1 VRDNSVLR
9 KLLGL
14 CVSTVVVV
22 GRELRDG
29 GDGGRSNLVVWVRRW
44 VGVRGRC
51 GEETQPGDWRCL
63 RADESQ
69 PVRRDDPRRRQ
80 GRTVSYET
88 DLALEAGAMARA
100 LVTTMIEA
108 VGGSEEPDVST
119 SEVQE
124 RLLQED
130 GGLFAVHLAFG
141 LGMVV
146 TSAVGIAASALV
158 NEDDWQAAIAG
169 QGLHP
174 EFHDR
179 AMDIWSAICAN
190 WVQSETAP

>member
-1 VRDNSVLR
+1 M
-9 KLLGL
+9 
-14 CVSTVVVV
+14 T
-22 GRELRDG
+22 
-29 GDGGRSNLVVWVRRW
+29 
-44 VGVRGRC
+44 
-51 GEETQPGDWRCL
+51 
-63 RADESQ
+63 
-69 PVRRDDPRRRQ
+69 
-80 GRTVSYET
+80 YET

-100 LVTTMIEA
+100 LVTTMIEEI
-108 VGGSEEPDVST
+108 GGTAEPAVST
-119 SEVQE
+119 DEIQA

-146 TSAVGIAASALV
+146 ASAVGIAASALV

-169 QGLHP
+169 QGRHP

-179 AMDIWSAICAN
+179 VTDIWSAICAN